1 MLGVRSAL
9 SLTWTMMLCS
19 EHRELGTFLSA
30 GEAETDGPLR
40 LANSQVKP
48 NYWAAER
55 PCLKN
60 KVDDTQGSNP
70 QVDLWP

>member
-1 MLGVRSAL
+1 
-9 SLTWTMMLCS
+9 MLCS

-30 GEAETDGPLR
+30 GEVETDGPLR

-48 NYWAAER
+48 NYWATER

-60 KVDDTQGSNP
+60 KVDDTQGM
-70 QVDLWP
+70 WP